1 PGVGKGTQAKALAQ
15 ESGWIHLS
23 TGELFR
29 DHIRRATELGR
40 TVKTFLD
47 KGEYVPDDVTVELVR
62 DRLEKIGPST
72 RVLFDG
78 FPRTVAQAE
87 ALDRLLADMGRKV
100 AGVLILEAPRDELY
114 ARLSSRATAQHR
126 TDDTPEVIANRPHG
140 YDHETGPVRGY
151 DAGRGRVKSVHGVGR
166 AAGKPSRLPPS
177 RSGESRATPR
187 GSSRPPRRLSGSAS
201 PARGS
206 ARGLATSAPPS
217 RSTSAGR
224 ASASS
229 TTTSAMGSGGPCT
242 KSRRCR
248 TIGR

>member
-1 PGVGKGTQAKALAQ
+1 MAESVSAPDTFKVHGTGGDLIFMGPPGVGKGTQAKALAQ

-126 TDDTPEVIANRPHG
+126 TDDTPEVIANRLDV
-140 YDHETGPVRGY
+140 YDEQTRPVISY
-151 DAGRGRVKSVHGVGR
+151 YED
-166 AAGKPSRLPPS
+166 
-177 RSGESRATPR
+177 
-187 GSSRPPRRLSGSAS
+187 
-201 PARGS
+201 
-206 ARGLATSAPPS
+206 RGLVKRVSAV
-217 RSTSAGR
+217 
-224 ASASS
+224 
-229 TTTSAMGSGGPCT
+229 GSVPEIT
-242 KSRRCR
+242 ARLREAAE
-248 TIGR
+248 

>member
-1 PGVGKGTQAKALAQ
+1 MAESVSAPDTFKVHGTGGDLIFMGPPGVGKGTQAKALAQ

-40 TVKTFLD
+40 MVKTFLD

-126 TDDTPEVIANRPHG
+126 TDDTPEVIANRLDV
-140 YDHETGPVRGY
+140 YDEQTRPVISYYEDRGLVK
-151 DAGRGRVKSVHGVGR
+151 RVNGVGR
-166 AAGKPSRLPPS
+166 VQDITTRL
-177 RSGESRATPR
+177 REA
-187 GSSRPPRRLSGSAS
+187 LDSGS
-201 PARGS
+201 
-206 ARGLATSAPPS
+206 
-217 RSTSAGR
+217 
-224 ASASS
+224 
-229 TTTSAMGSGGPCT
+229 
-242 KSRRCR
+242 
-248 TIGR
+248 

>member
-1 PGVGKGTQAKALAQ
+1 VAESVSAPDTFKVHGTGGDLIFMGPPGVGKGTQAKALAQ

-29 DHIRRATELGR
+29 DHIRRATGLGR

-126 TDDTPEVIANRPHG
+126 TDDTPEVIANRLDV
-140 YDHETGPVRGY
+140 YDEQTRPVISY
-151 DAGRGRVKSVHGVGR
+151 YED
-166 AAGKPSRLPPS
+166 
-177 RSGESRATPR
+177 
-187 GSSRPPRRLSGSAS
+187 
-201 PARGS
+201 
-206 ARGLATSAPPS
+206 RGLVKRVSAV
-217 RSTSAGR
+217 
-224 ASASS
+224 
-229 TTTSAMGSGGPCT
+229 GSVPEIT
-242 KSRRCR
+242 ARLREAAE
-248 TIGR
+248 